1 MTVQELI
8 YKNQVLKIEQ
18 DLDPMSP
25 REFDNTGIMV
35 CGNSHYTLGDKQI
48 NDQSPEEYF
57 TDLGLSQKDIIL
69 LPLYIMDHSGLS
81 MSTGDYNDKWDSG
94 LVGFIYTT
102 KQKVKDEWNVKR
114 ISKKLHDRIINR
126 LKSEVNVYSDY
137 IEGNV
142 YGFTLTENV
151 QTENGLVEIDSDSCW
166 GFYGNDP
173 QKNGISD
180 NIHDFDKFVEI

>member
-35 CGNSHYTLGDKQI
+35 CGHGRYTLGDKQI